1 MSHTTSLKQVA
12 CEALFHFYPVR
23 TLARELGV
31 SPSTVGSWKTFVE
44 HGDYAWVNEP
54 YTTHRHAQ
62 LEKAVHYWIDTY
74 PVTYSGVARKFGV
87 RTSELYIRLQKVFD
101 STFTAHLPAK
111 LRLWNSFEM
120 PTRRENGMDIKQ
132 YENMLAKCKTQKQK
146 DKLFHDILVCYE
158 ALFQEVTK
166 DCSDSLKKK
175 ELSQYQTFLKEAL
188 EYHKRA
194 AFSESTER
202 RTTTPSRK
210 ATKR

>member
-12 CEALFHFYPVR
+12 YEALFHFYPKK

-31 SPSTVGSWKTFVE
+31 SPSTVRSWKTFVE

-54 YTTHRHAQ
+54 YTTHRHEQ

-74 PVTYSGVARKFGV
+74 PVTYAGVARKFGV

-101 STFTAHLPAK
+101 STFMAHLPAK

-132 YENMLAKCKTQKQK
+132 YESMLAKCKTQKQK
-146 DKLFHDILVCYE
+146 DKLFHDILVCYD

-175 ELSQYQTFLKEAL
+175 SCRNI
-188 EYHKRA
+188 KR
-194 AFSESTER
+194 F
-202 RTTTPSRK
+202 
-210 ATKR
+210 

>member
-12 CEALFHFYPVR
+12 CEALFHFYPKK

-87 RTSELYIRLQKVFD
+87 RSSELYARLQKVFD
-101 STFTAHLPAK
+101 SSYTAHLPAK
-111 LRLWNSFEM
+111 LQLWNTFEV
-120 PTRRENGMDIKQ
+120 PARRENGMDIKR
-132 YENMLAKCKTQKQK
+132 YESMLAQCKTQKQK
-146 DKLFHDILVCYE
+146 EKMFHDILVCHD
-158 ALFQEVTK
+158 ALFHELAK
-166 DCSDSLKKK
+166 DCTDSLKKK
-175 ELSQYQTFLKEAL
+175 SCSNISSF
-188 EYHKRA
+188 
-194 AFSESTER
+194 
-202 RTTTPSRK
+202 
-210 ATKR
+210 